1 METWVLAAGCPIRHR
16 PFTSTDWKKKKLRF
30 DAGKPLGMG
39 LYRTGAAAETH
50 MFLHRKTAS
59 RHTLT
64 ERENT
69 LATSDGCQATVDR
82 LRPLRPTEL
91 GHSILRQT
99 PLVAPRHVSM
109 TVHGEFL
116 CSCIDCGARSW
127 HILTPSLFVLVHLR
141 RRCRV

>member
-1 METWVLAAGCPIRHR
+1 
-16 PFTSTDWKKKKLRF
+16 
-30 DAGKPLGMG
+30 MG
-39 LYRTGAAAETH
+39 LYRTGAAAETQ

-82 LRPLRPTEL
+82 LRPLKPTEL
-91 GHSILRQT
+91 GHSSLRQT
-99 PLVAPRHVSM
+99 PLVAPKHVSM

-116 CSCIDCGARSW
+116 VPVSIVEPGLG
-127 HILTPSLFVLVHLR
+127 IF
-141 RRCRV
+141 